1 MQRVLHIYKSR
12 SLEQKPFSTHVLIE
26 KVANV
31 IVSLPTLKV
40 RVPVLYLVTP
50 KDAPQAHFSGN
61 ISGLP
66 QASSTEMVQT
76 FSLPRGTL

>member
-1 MQRVLHIYKSR
+1 M
-12 SLEQKPFSTHVLIE
+12 LIE